1 MMNVLGLLAR
11 GVPAAFLRQRWFEY
25 QAEGIIKMNFTG
37 KQLTGYAGVFAL
49 VVLLAA
55 PVRANL
61 TPSDHP
67 GRLGSGS
74 SNFLSTGSLS
84 DTAATLSFTALGGPT
99 IGHSWDALFYVHAP
113 TSFTNLGVVV
123 GTGGALEGS
132 PSMFDFAD
140 LSGPV
145 GGWSQFFGPGSGS
158 TGGTALS
165 FGPSTNDLFWATHFA
180 GNNPSEQSFSMTLFS
195 FNDLGSNIWDGAV
208 ADWDGTSWSMR
219 GVPDLSAWEA
229 FRSTIESGTI
239 QSVPLPSAALLG
251 VLGLGCVATLRKRFV

>member
-1 MMNVLGLLAR
+1 
-11 GVPAAFLRQRWFEY
+11 
-25 QAEGIIKMNFTG
+25 MNFTR
-37 KQLTGYAGVFAL
+37 KQLTGCAGVFAL
-49 VVLLAA
+49 LVLLAA

-61 TPSDHP
+61 TPTDHL
-67 GRLGSGS
+67 GRSGSGS
-74 SNFLSTGSLS
+74 SDLLSAGSLL
-84 DTAATLSFTALGGPT
+84 DTTATLSFTALGGPT

-113 TSFTNLGVVV
+113 TSFTNLGVVLS
-123 GTGGALEGS
+123 TGGALEGS

-140 LSGPV
+140 LSGPL
-145 GGWSQFFGPGSGS
+145 GGWSQTFGPGSGVAGS
-158 TGGTALS
+158 VALSHGTA
-165 FGPSTNDLFWATHFA
+165 TNDLFWGTHFA
-180 GNNPSEQSFSMTLFS
+180 GSNPSEQSFSMTLFS

-219 GVPDLSAWEA
+219 GVPDSSAWEA